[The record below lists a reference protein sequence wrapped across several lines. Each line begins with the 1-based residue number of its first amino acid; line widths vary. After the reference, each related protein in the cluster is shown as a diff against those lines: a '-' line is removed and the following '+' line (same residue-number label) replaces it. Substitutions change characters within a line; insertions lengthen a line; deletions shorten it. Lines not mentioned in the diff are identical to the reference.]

1 MLACMSGSRIAAVV
15 AAAVLILAAGTG
27 EASASKGGGGGGGT
41 PPPPTTAPVAT
52 FTSLSAGFGSV
63 AVGTT
68 SAAQSITVTDTGT
81 APLFFN
87 GFRLGGTNAG
97 DFVEGDTCVGISIQP
112 GTTCTIGLQFRPTAT
127 GSRTGTLTVLDS
139 AANSPQVITL
149 SGVGTSVNGPTP
161 ISVDPGGLPCTGG
174 VCDLGE
180 NTPANDFYFASFT
193 AAGDFTLPLTWTIAS
208 GTVPTGTV
216 LRPDGILDGVA
227 TTIGTFTF
235 TVRVTDANGKTGL
248 QAFTTGIIPV
258 PAAGDPGCQHAP
270 SSSNAQLT
278 GPAIGGKT
286 PQGQA
291 LGDQSKLT
299 ACGGFITLNIS
310 VKNVNLPDG
319 TVLWVTVDRVVG
331 TITLKNGAGTM
342 RPYVL
347 NSDLRKKA
355 AGVSTSP
362 FAGGILGG
370 AFF

>member
-1 MLACMSGSRIAAVV
+1 MSGSRIAVVV
-15 AAAVLILAAGTG
+15 AAVVLVLATGSG
-27 EASASKGGGGGGGT
+27 EAFASKGGGGGGGT
-41 PPPPTTAPVAT
+41 PPAPTSTPVAT
-52 FTSLSAGFGSV
+52 FTSLSAGFGPV

-68 SAAQSITVTDTGT
+68 SAAQTITVTDTGT

-87 GFRLGGTNAG
+87 GFRLGGTNGG

-112 GTTCTIGLQFRPTAT
+112 GMTCTIGLQFRPTAT

-139 AANSPQVITL
+139 AANSPQVIAL

-174 VCDLGE
+174 VCDLGSI
-180 NTPANDFYFASFT
+180 TPAKDFYLASFT
-193 AAGDFTLPLTWTIAS
+193 AAGDFTLPLTWTVAS

-216 LRPDGILDGVA
+216 LHPNGILDGVA
-227 TTIGTFTF
+227 TTTGTFNF

-258 PAAGDPGCQHAP
+258 PAAGDSGCQHAP

-299 ACGGFITLNIS
+299 ACGGFVTLNVS

-331 TITLKNGAGTM
+331 TITLKGGAGTM

-362 FAGGILGG
+362 FAGGVLGG
-370 AFF
+370 GFV

>member
-1 MLACMSGSRIAAVV
+1 MLACMSGSRIAAVL
-15 AAAVLILAAGTG
+15 ATAVVMLAMGTG
-27 EASASKGGGGGGGT
+27 EAVASKGGGGGGGT
-41 PPPPTTAPVAT
+41 PPPPTTSPVAT
-52 FTSLSAGFGSV
+52 FSALSASFGPV

-68 SAAQSITVTDTGT
+68 SPTQAITVTDTGT

-87 GFRLGGTNAG
+87 GFRLGGANVG

-112 GTTCTIGLQFRPTAT
+112 GTSCTIGLQFRPTAT
-127 GSRTGTLTVLDS
+127 GARTGTLTVLDS
-139 AANSPQVITL
+139 AANSPQIIAV
-149 SGVGTSVNGPTP
+149 SGTGTSVNGPTP
-161 ISVDPGGLPCTGG
+161 ISVDPSGFPCTAG
-174 VCDLGE
+174 VCDLGG
-180 NTPANDFYFASFT
+180 NTPANDFYFASFS
-193 AAGDFTLPLTWTIAS
+193 AAGDFTVPLTWTVAS

-216 LRPDGILDGVA
+216 LHPDGMLDGVA
-227 TTIGTFTF
+227 ATVGIFNF
-235 TVRVTDANGKTGL
+235 TVRVTDANGKTGT

-258 PAAGDPGCQHAP
+258 PAAGNPGCQHAP

-278 GPAIGGKT
+278 GPPIAGIT

-299 ACGGFITLNIS
+299 ACGGFVTLNVS
-310 VKNVNLPDG
+310 VKNVKLPDG
-319 TVLWVTVDRVVG
+319 TVLWVTVDRIVG
-331 TITLKNGAGTM
+331 TITLKGGAGTM

-362 FAGGILGG
+362 FAGGVLGG